1 MKKILLINWDN
12 YPNTAVGGIY
22 SWARDLIEGLPQ
34 NEFVVLNWNSNP
46 NTNGKLVV
54 LQNVT
59 KVINIPLFGAF
70 RAEEFSD
77 DDNDMMYKISNTS
90 SSVIESEFLP
100 MYRNLIH
107 GLLANHYDHNKV
119 QQTILD
125 INHFMLNHDF
135 KKSVEHQKCWDQ
147 FINILSNDNLYKNVT
162 IREAQVV
169 YSILQRVIQVISV
182 QLPRVDIIHSS
193 LAWFPALAAIPA
205 KHQSK
210 CPLVV
215 TEHGVAFSLLSLYT
229 QLVHV

>member
-54 LQNVT
+54 PQNVT

-125 INHFMLNHDF
+125 INHFML
-135 KKSVEHQKCWDQ
+135 K
-147 FINILSNDNLYKNVT
+147 
-162 IREAQVV
+162 
-169 YSILQRVIQVISV
+169 
-182 QLPRVDIIHSS
+182 
-193 LAWFPALAAIPA
+193 
-205 KHQSK
+205 
-210 CPLVV
+210 
-215 TEHGVAFSLLSLYT
+215 
-229 QLVHV
+229 